1 MLRSIF
7 APGLDASIDRWI
19 FSAATAWVVR
29 ARATEPKQTKS
40 KRICTSLLQATT
52 DIPPTALQ
60 RSLHARDIRHRLSA
74 ANADFH
80 RGFRNVIRT
89 GREADLA
96 ALACTQMDPLEAAK
110 IPDRRFIR
118 AAAAQV
124 HLHHFVAVPVRG
136 ILDGRADFSAL
147 RGPLRAQARISK
159 TGIAQ

>member
-1 MLRSIF
+1 MS
-7 APGLDASIDRWI
+7 
-19 FSAATAWVVR
+19 
-29 ARATEPKQTKS
+29 
-40 KRICTSLLQATT
+40 
-52 DIPPTALQ
+52 LQ
-60 RSLHARDIRHRLSA
+60 RSLHARDISHRLSA

-80 RGFRNVIRT
+80 GGFRNVIRT

-110 IPDRRFIR
+110 IPDRRFIPP
-118 AAAAQV
+118 AAAQA

-159 TGIAQ
+159 TRSEENTSELQSPCNLV